1 MGHENA
7 DTIFLHELRVETVV
21 GIWEWERQIRQ
32 TVSIDLEMGGDMRR
46 AAESD
51 RIEAT
56 LNYKAVAKRVQQ
68 FVADSSF
75 QLVETLAEKIATLV
89 LDEFDVP
96 WIRVR
101 VSKPGAIRGARDVGV
116 LIFRSRAPA

>member
-1 MGHENA
+1 MQNETS

-46 AAESD
+46 AAASD

-68 FVADSSF
+68 FVSDSSF
-75 QLVETLAEKIATLV
+75 QLVETLAEKIAALV
-89 LDEFDVP
+89 LDEFDLP

-116 LIFRSRAPA
+116 VIFRSKAPA

>member
-1 MGHENA
+1 MEHENS

-75 QLVETLAEKIATLV
+75 QLVETLAERIASLV
-89 LDEFDVP
+89 LEEFELP

-116 LIFRSRAPA
+116 VIFRSRASA